1 MNKDEVFGFIKNHP
15 IFQLGTIDGNKP
27 RVRTISLFR
36 ADENGVMF
44 YTHTAKD
51 LHKQLMVNLQVELC
65 FASIQPAAEIRISG
79 SVELVKDEA
88 LQKQIDPASPDTV
101 VIYNLKNGKATMWTK
116 DAALEQ
122 KTYVD
127 L

>member
-1 MNKDEVFGFIKNHP
+1 MNKDEIFGFIQNHP
-15 IFQLGTIDGNKP
+15 IFQLGTIDGDKP
-27 RVRTISLFR
+27 RVRTISLYC

-51 LHKQLMVNLQVELC
+51 LHKQLTANPQVELC

-79 SVELVKDEA
+79 SVELVKDEE
-88 LQKQIDPASPDTV
+88 LQKHIDPDSPDTV
-101 VIYNLKNGKATMWTK
+101 AIYNLKNGKATMWTK

-122 KTYVD
+122 KTYVN